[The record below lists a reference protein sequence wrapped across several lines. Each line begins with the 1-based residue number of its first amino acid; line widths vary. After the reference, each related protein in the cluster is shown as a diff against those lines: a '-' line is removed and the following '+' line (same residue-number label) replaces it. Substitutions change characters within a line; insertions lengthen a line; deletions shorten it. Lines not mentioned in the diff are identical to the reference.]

1 MLRILFAVLMAQ
13 DCVGAALE
21 WRCPVVKVEEAV
33 AAAEDAEVIDGVVE
47 KWDVEVDIVEVEAV
61 LDPVA
66 VTVVELPQVEE
77 DADVDPLLIVPCL
90 DLDLAQEV
98 PLDVE
103 EEWGGPDPV
112 LVLDRIK
119 SNWITS

>member
-1 MLRILFAVLMAQ
+1 MTIHYPFVR
-13 DCVGAALE
+13 AALE